1 MVFEITDNVIGNV
14 KGRVIISIEM
24 AAASIGTIRRSN

>member
-24 AAASIGTIRRSN
+24 AAASMVP